1 MRLRV
6 LVTALSLLLVPMAAA
21 QEGPFWVSIGSY
33 GTADAAEE
41 ARATAAARWSAALR
55 VAPAETSAGPLYRL
69 VAGPYEDRASAVA
82 SVGDAHG
89 AGFVDAWLV
98 RDVRPGVAPPVA
110 VDSEYDDF
118 DDFDDLALDAEL
130 LGLDLGGDAALGP
143 LGLDDL
149 DFDFSDLDLGEVPG
163 LTAPIQRDPAI
174 KPTEEPAF
182 EAPAGYDLH
191 KLDRGSRGR

>member
-1 MRLRV
+1 
-6 LVTALSLLLVPMAAA
+6 MAAG

-55 VAPAETSAGPLYRL
+55 VAPAETSVGPLYRL

-82 SVGDAHG
+82 SVGDAQG
-89 AGFVDAWLV
+89 EGFVDAWLV
-98 RDVRPGVAPPVA
+98 RDVLARGTLPVSP
-110 VDSEYDDF
+110 DTGYDNL
-118 DDFDDLALDAEL
+118 DDLALDAEL
-130 LGLDLGGDAALGP
+130 LGLDLGGDAALGL

>member
-1 MRLRV
+1 MPLRV
-6 LVTALSLLLVPMAAA
+6 LVTALSLLLGPMAAG
-21 QEGPFWVSIGSY
+21 QERPFWVSIGSY

-82 SVGDAHG
+82 SVGDAQG

-98 RDVRPGVAPPVA
+98 RDVLARGTLPVSPDA
-110 VDSEYDDF
+110 GYDNL
-118 DDFDDLALDAEL
+118 DDLALDAEL